1 MKDLAAVR
9 MLVCDVDGVLTDGR
23 IIYDT
28 AGAETKQ
35 FHVRDGSGL
44 KYWLRAGRQA
54 ALLSGRSCEATER
67 RAAELGIT
75 ILEQGAKDKWPAM
88 ERILEAAGCGAHEAA
103 YVGDDLPDLPVMHRV
118 GFPVAVADAA
128 AEVRAAADY
137 VTQTPGGR
145 GAVREVV
152 ELILKAQGRW
162 QTITE
167 RYRSPDE
174 LTQCRLP
181 ESECSN
187 GR

>member
-1 MKDLAAVR
+1 MKDLSAIR
-9 MLVCDVDGVLTDGR
+9 LLVCDVDGVLTDGR

-28 AGAETKQ
+28 SGAETKQ

-54 ALLSGRSCEATER
+54 ALLSGRSCEATGR

-88 ERILEAAGCGAHEAA
+88 ERILEAAGCSADQVA

-118 GFPVAVADAA
+118 GFRVAVADAS
-128 AEVRAAADY
+128 AEVRTVADY

-162 QTITE
+162 QAIIQ
-167 RYRSPDE
+167 RYRK
-174 LTQCRLP
+174 P
-181 ESECSN
+181 EA
-187 GR
+187 